1 MKEPCVGPINPLQP
15 YYHNTGRKFDSNIF
29 VRADYDIRNGISA
42 YADLQYRHI
51 HYTITGAS
59 DNFDWNTDAMA
70 RLDIHRDWNF
80 FNPKLGVAYNNKS
93 HRAYASWS
101 VAHKEPTRDNFTD
114 SDPGHYPEAERMF
127 DYELDILSPTGS
139 FQLERISI

>member
-1 MKEPCVGPINPLQP
+1 MRP

-93 HRAYASWS
+93 HRAYASG
-101 VAHKEPTRDNFTD
+101 APLTRSLQETT
-114 SDPGHYPEAERMF
+114 
-127 DYELDILSPTGS
+127 SPTATRALSGGGKNV
-139 FQLERISI
+139 